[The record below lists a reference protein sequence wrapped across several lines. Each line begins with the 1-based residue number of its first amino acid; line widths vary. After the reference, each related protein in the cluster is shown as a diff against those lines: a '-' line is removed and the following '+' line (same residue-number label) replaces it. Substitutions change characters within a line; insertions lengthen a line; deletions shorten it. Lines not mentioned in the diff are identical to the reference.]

1 MNREKANFTT
11 QCSRFKTQD
20 SNNVIPIGF
29 LEFGLKDLLE
39 TLVIAL
45 VLFYLYRW
53 IRGTFAIQAALGLL
67 FIILINAVVSLLG
80 FTTLNFMLRSV
91 LDVGVLAVFIIFQPE
106 IRKLLYSLGQNTA
119 FDRFIG
125 RTGSDSVIEE
135 VINAVKVMAQ
145 SKTGALIVF
154 ARSSS
159 LQDLV
164 DVGVRIDAR
173 VNAELLQTIFQK
185 DTPLHDG
192 AVVIRNNKIVAASCY
207 LPISQNPNIS
217 SVFGTR
223 HRAAV
228 GISETNNVF
237 VVVVSEETG
246 RISIAKNGA
255 LTSGLSI
262 QKLRAEMEKSL
273 GEEKEGDMGFSSE
286 KAELEMN

>member
-1 MNREKANFTT
+1 M
-11 QCSRFKTQD
+11 
-20 SNNVIPIGF
+20 IPIGF
-29 LEFGLKDLLE
+29 IEFGIKDLLE

-45 VLFYLYRW
+45 VLYYLYRW
-53 IRGTFAIQAALGLL
+53 IRGTFALQAALGLL
-67 FIILINAVVSLLG
+67 FIIILNAGVSLLG
-80 FTTLNFMLRSV
+80 FSTLNFMLRSV

-106 IRKLLYSLGQNTA
+106 IRKLLYNLGQNTS
-119 FDRFIG
+119 FDRFVG
-125 RTGSDSVIEE
+125 KSGSDDMISEVIE
-135 VINAVKVMAQ
+135 AVRNMAQ

-154 ARSSS
+154 AKSSS

-164 DVGVRIDAR
+164 DVGTRLDAR
-173 VNAELLQTIFQK
+173 VNADLLQTIFQK

-192 AVVIRNNKIVAASCY
+192 AVVIRNNRIVAASCY
-207 LPISQNPNIS
+207 LPISQNPNLS

-262 QKLRAEMEKSL
+262 QKLRAEMEKAF
-273 GEEKEGDMGFSSE
+273 GEEKEESVGFSSE
-286 KAELEMN
+286 KAELEMK

>member
-1 MNREKANFTT
+1 ML
-11 QCSRFKTQD
+11 
-20 SNNVIPIGF
+20 PIGF
-29 LEFGLKDLLE
+29 LEFGITDFIE

-53 IRGTFAIQAALGLL
+53 VRGTFAIQAALGLV
-67 FIILINAVVSLLG
+67 FVILINAAVSILG
-80 FTTLNFMLRSV
+80 LSTLNFILRSI

-106 IRKLLYSLGQNTA
+106 IRKLLYNLGQNTTL
-119 FDRFIG
+119 DRFFG
-125 RTGSDSVIEE
+125 RSSSESVVDE
-135 VINAVKVMAQ
+135 VVDAVRNMSH

-164 DVGVRIDAR
+164 DVGVKLDAR
-173 VNAELLQTIFQK
+173 VNSELLETIFK
-185 DTPLHDG
+185 RNTPLHDG
-192 AVVIRNNKIVAASCY
+192 AVIIRNNRIVAASCY

-237 VVVVSEETG
+237 VIVVSEETG
-246 RISIAKNGA
+246 RISIAQNGA

-262 QKLRAEMEKSL
+262 QKLRSEMEDLFERGSMA
-273 GEEKEGDMGFSSE
+273 EDEVGFTSG
-286 KAELEMN
+286 KTDLEMK

>member
-1 MNREKANFTT
+1 
-11 QCSRFKTQD
+11 
-20 SNNVIPIGF
+20 
-29 LEFGLKDLLE
+29 
-39 TLVIAL
+39 
-45 VLFYLYRW
+45 
-53 IRGTFAIQAALGLL
+53 LGLL
-67 FIILINAVVSLLG
+67 FIIILNAGVSLLG
-80 FTTLNFMLRSV
+80 FSTLNFMLRSV

-106 IRKLLYSLGQNTA
+106 IRKLLYNLGQNTS
-119 FDRFIG
+119 FDRFVG
-125 RTGSDSVIEE
+125 RSGSDDMISEVIE
-135 VINAVKVMAQ
+135 AVRNMAQ
-145 SKTGALIVF
+145 TKTGALIVF

-164 DVGVRIDAR
+164 DVGTRLDAR
-173 VNAELLQTIFQK
+173 VNADLLQTIFQK

-192 AVVIRNNKIVAASCY
+192 AVVIRNNRIVAASCY
-207 LPISQNPNIS
+207 LPISQNPNLS

-262 QKLRAEMEKSL
+262 QKLRAEMERAI
-273 GEEKEGDMGFSSE
+273 GEEKDENVGFSSE
-286 KAELEMN
+286 KAELEMK

>member
-1 MNREKANFTT
+1 M
-11 QCSRFKTQD
+11 
-20 SNNVIPIGF
+20 PIGF

-39 TLVIAL
+39 VMVIAL
-45 VLFYLYRW
+45 VLFYLYKW

-67 FIILINAVVSLLG
+67 FIILINAAVSLLG

-106 IRKLLYSLGQNTA
+106 IRKLLYNLGQNTS

-125 RTGSDSVIEE
+125 RTGSDSMIDE
-135 VINAVKVMAQ
+135 VINAVRNMAQ
-145 SKTGALIVF
+145 TKTGALIVF
-154 ARSSS
+154 SRTSS

-164 DVGVRIDAR
+164 DVGVKLDAR
-173 VNAELLQTIFQK
+173 VNAELIQTIFQR

-192 AVVIRNNKIVAASCY
+192 AVIIRNNRIVAASCY

-217 SVFGTR
+217 TVFGTR

-228 GISETNNVF
+228 GVSEANNVF
-237 VVVVSEETG
+237 VVIVSEETG

-255 LTSGLSI
+255 LSSGLSI
-262 QKLRAEMEKSL
+262 QKLRSEMEKNL
-273 GEEKEGDMGFSSE
+273 GEGKTEEVGFSAE
-286 KAELEMN
+286 KPDLDMN

>member
-1 MNREKANFTT
+1 M
-11 QCSRFKTQD
+11 
-20 SNNVIPIGF
+20 IPIGF

-67 FIILINAVVSLLG
+67 FVIILNGVVSLLG
-80 FTTLNFMLRSV
+80 FTTLNFMLRSI

-106 IRKLLYSLGQNTA
+106 IRKLLYSLGQNTT

-125 RTGSDSVIEE
+125 RSGADTVIEE
-135 VINAVKVMAQ
+135 VIDAVKNMAQ
-145 SKTGALIVF
+145 VKTGALIVF

-164 DVGVRIDAR
+164 DVGVKLDAR
-173 VNAELLQTIFQK
+173 VNAQLLQTIFQK

-192 AVVIRNNKIVAASCY
+192 AVVIRNNRIVAASCY

-217 SVFGTR
+217 AVFGTR

-273 GEEKEGDMGFSSE
+273 GEDKGDGMGFSSE
-286 KAELEMN
+286 KADLEMN

>member
-1 MNREKANFTT
+1 M
-11 QCSRFKTQD
+11 
-20 SNNVIPIGF
+20 IPIGF
-29 LEFGLKDLLE
+29 LDFGLKDLLE

-67 FIILINAVVSLLG
+67 FIIVINAVVSLLG

-106 IRKLLYSLGQNTA
+106 IRKLLYSLGQNTT
-119 FDRFIG
+119 FDRLMG
-125 RTGSDSVIEE
+125 RTGSESVIEE
-135 VINAVKVMAQ
+135 VITAVKNMAQ
-145 SKTGALIVF
+145 TKTGALIVF
-154 ARSSS
+154 AKSSS

-164 DVGVRIDAR
+164 DVGVRLDAK
-173 VNAELLQTIFQK
+173 VNSELIQTIFQK

-192 AVVIRNNKIVAASCY
+192 AIVIRNNRIVAASCY

-237 VVVVSEETG
+237 VVIVSEETG
-246 RISIAKNGA
+246 RISIAKNGG

-262 QKLRAEMEKSL
+262 QKLRSEMEKSI
-273 GEEKEGDMGFSSE
+273 GEEKEEDVGFSSE

>member
-1 MNREKANFTT
+1 L
-11 QCSRFKTQD
+11 
-20 SNNVIPIGF
+20 IPIGF
-29 LEFGLKDLLE
+29 IDFGLKDLLE

-45 VLFYLYRW
+45 VLYYLYRW

-67 FIILINAVVSLLG
+67 FIILLNAGVSLLG
-80 FTTLNFMLRSV
+80 FSTLNFMLRSV

-106 IRKLLYSLGQNTA
+106 IRKLLYNLGQNTSL
-119 FDRFIG
+119 DRFIG
-125 RTGSDSVIEE
+125 RVGSDTMINEVIE
-135 VINAVKVMAQ
+135 AVRNMAQ
-145 SKTGALIVF
+145 TKTGALIVF
-154 ARSSS
+154 ARTSS

-164 DVGVRIDAR
+164 DVGVKLDAI
-173 VNAELLQTIFQK
+173 VNAELIQTVFQK

-192 AVVIRNNKIVAASCY
+192 AIVIRNNRIVAASCY

-217 SVFGTR
+217 TVFGTR

-255 LTSGLSI
+255 LSSGLSI
-262 QKLRAEMEKSL
+262 QKLRSEMEKAL
-273 GEEKEGDMGFSSE
+273 GEEKEKEVGFSAE

>member
-1 MNREKANFTT
+1 M
-11 QCSRFKTQD
+11 
-20 SNNVIPIGF
+20 IPIGF
-29 LEFGLKDLLE
+29 LEFGITDLVE

-45 VLFYLYRW
+45 VLYYLYRW
-53 IRGTFAIQAALGLL
+53 VRGTFAIQAALLL
-67 FIILINAVVSLLG
+67 VFILLINAAVSILG
-80 FTTLNFMLRSV
+80 LSTLNFILRSI

-106 IRKLLYSLGQNTA
+106 IRKLLYTLGQNTTLDKI
-119 FDRFIG
+119 FG
-125 RTGSDSVIEE
+125 RSSTLSVVEE
-135 VINAVKVMAQ
+135 VVEAVRNMSH

-164 DVGVRIDAR
+164 DVGIRLDAR
-173 VNAELLQTIFQK
+173 VKSELLETIFK
-185 DTPLHDG
+185 KESPLHDG
-192 AVVIRNNKIVAASCY
+192 AVIIRNNRIVAASCY

-237 VVVVSEETG
+237 VIVVSEETG
-246 RISIAKNGA
+246 RISIARNGN

-262 QKLRAEMEKSL
+262 QKLRSEMEETFGSEQMA
-273 GEEKEGDMGFSSE
+273 EEEVGFSAE
-286 KAELEMN
+286 KSDLEMKA